1 VVAKVRRGGH
11 NWPHSFRDEP
21 LRAWR
26 DSMDVSML
34 LAVVVALIIAFSC
47 YFLFFGMPEFRQQER
62 RTRRTSRR

>member
-1 VVAKVRRGGH
+1 
-11 NWPHSFRDEP
+11 
-21 LRAWR
+21 
-26 DSMDVSML
+26 MDLSML